1 MLESD
6 DMEPAIARTSA
17 PRRHFCGATL
27 ALAGAGIGLGMVGRS
42 VASARAVRLIAQE
55 PGAQTDS
62 IARLL
67 LPTLSAALKQDIV
80 VENHGGAGGRIAARI
95 VATAAPDGETIGIGG
110 ANNLVLA
117 GLLGR
122 DIGYDPTRDF
132 THICAVA
139 RVPFAVAVRASLEIH
154 SVDALVRHARAN
166 PGKLTFGSAGVGGSS
181 HLAIEAIAQHF
192 QLDLLHV
199 PFRGSSLATHEVI
212 AERIDLVATDL
223 NRVLPLAKAGKL
235 RLLAATGA
243 TRAKLAPGLPTLHEQ
258 GLGGFYLDP
267 WYGLYAPK
275 RIDQALAARWQA
287 AMQEAFLD
295 RATQTRAE
303 AAGIELVQPQSG
315 TLLTWIE
322 TDLNRF
328 RTLARR
334 LELQSVQ

>member
-1 MLESD
+1 MFESD
-6 DMEPAIARTSA
+6 NACAIAAPKSA
-17 PRRHFCGATL
+17 HRRRLCAAGLIAT
-27 ALAGAGIGLGMVGRS
+27 GAGVSFGLVGRS
-42 VASARAVRLIAQE
+42 AASARAIRLIAQE

-62 IARLL
+62 IARLI
-67 LPTLSAALKQDIV
+67 LPALTTAFKQDIV

-95 VATAAPDGETIGIGG
+95 VATANPDGETVGIGG

-139 RVPFAVAVRASLEIH
+139 RVPFAVAVRASLAIH
-154 SVDALVRHARAN
+154 SIDELVRHARAN

-181 HLAIEAIAQHF
+181 HLAVEAIAQNF

-199 PFRGSSLATHEVI
+199 PFRGSSLATHEVV

-243 TRAKLAPGLPTLHEQ
+243 TRAKLAPALPTLHEQ
-258 GLGGFYLDP
+258 GLSGFYLDP

-275 RIDQALAARWQA
+275 RIDPAVAARWQA